1 MLVEEFQSE
10 PAWRDL
16 TLSIEQVIRLGLRWL
31 PAITALSFI
40 PYFVLH
46 GLPDVSWPDSVGVAL
61 VRGLIWIV
69 VAVLIY
75 GVSALFHEIIHVVG
89 MISFAQ
95 VPLASI
101 RFGFRPRDGVLY
113 VHTDEPMSARAYQS
127 VLLLPAVVQG
137 ILPVAFG
144 SVFDIGWLVLYGY
157 VMLLSA
163 IGDLAVFQL
172 IHHLESRDLVR
183 DHPTA
188 VGCQVWR

>member
-1 MLVEEFQSE
+1 MLVEESQTE
-10 PAWRDL
+10 PSWRDL

-31 PAITALSFI
+31 PPITALSFI

-61 VRGLIWIV
+61 LRGLIWIV

-75 GVSALFHEIIHVVG
+75 GVSALLHEIIHVVG

-144 SVFDIGWLVLYGY
+144 SVIGIGWLVLYGY

-172 IHHLESRDLVR
+172 IHHLESQDLVR

>member
-1 MLVEEFQSE
+1 MPS
-10 PAWRDL
+10 WRDL
-16 TLSIEQVIRLGLRWL
+16 TISIEQVIRLGLRWL
-31 PAITALSFI
+31 PAITALSFV
-40 PYFVLH
+40 PYFVLN
-46 GLPDVSWPDSVGVAL
+46 GLPGVSWPDSVGEAL
-61 VRGLIWIV
+61 LGGLIWTAA
-69 VAVLIY
+69 AVFVY
-75 GVSALFHEIIHVVG
+75 GVSALLHEIIHVVG

-95 VPLASI
+95 VPLSSI

-113 VHTDEPMSARAYQS
+113 VHTDEPMSARAYRS

-137 ILPVAFG
+137 ILPVAYG
-144 SVFDIGWLVLYGY
+144 SVLGIGWLVLYGY